1 MIETKRVKIN
11 LGCGREILKDYI
23 NLDIVQLEG
32 IDIVHNLDEFPYPF
46 VDNMFDEVRMKSIME
61 HLENVQKTLEELWR
75 ISKPNAI
82 IIIRVPHFS
91 SLGAFVDPTH
101 KRFFTY
107 YSFDYYCED
116 AKKEISDFSYY
127 SKTKFKMVS
136 RRIIYPKYLKPF
148 EWIANTFPKFH
159 EILLRKFLPARS
171 LHFKLEVIK

>member
-1 MIETKRVKIN
+1 
-11 LGCGREILKDYI
+11 
-23 NLDIVQLEG
+23 
-32 IDIVHNLDEFPYPF
+32 
-46 VDNMFDEVRMKSIME
+46 ME

-82 IIIRVPHFS
+82 IIIRVPHFA

-107 YSFDYYCED
+107 YSFDYYCQSED
-116 AKKEISDFSYY
+116 AKKEINDFSYY
-127 SKTKFKMVS
+127 SKVKFKLIERKIV
-136 RRIIYPKYLKPF
+136 YPKYLGLLG
-148 EWIANTFPKFH
+148 WIANKIPKIH